1 MISSSFTVGASDIAL
16 DNDFADAIK
25 NEEEEIKKL
34 FYNAFNDYRN
44 IDEIEKKN
52 LHQRGKKVI
61 DSF

>member
-1 MISSSFTVGASDIAL
+1 MGASDIAL

>member
-1 MISSSFTVGASDIAL
+1 MGASDIAL

-61 DSF
+61 DSFEFFIN